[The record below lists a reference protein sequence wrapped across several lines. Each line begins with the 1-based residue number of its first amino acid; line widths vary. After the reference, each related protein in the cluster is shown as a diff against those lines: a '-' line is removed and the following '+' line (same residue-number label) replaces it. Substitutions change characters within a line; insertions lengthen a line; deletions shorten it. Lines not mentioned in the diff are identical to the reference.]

1 LVITVSSRT
10 TRPASNVGQA
20 ASSED
25 QNLPSNS
32 DSIPLG
38 RRIFRLTRR
47 SHDFELGLD
56 GIRGQQIIVRFTAVV
71 LPSGV
76 CAVADYQAFGLAK
89 PEPGRPFGAGSS
101 LQVNA
106 TGFSIEPGQQVM
118 RTISADTGSGTVVYR
133 LEFGVLKV
141 FGAKP
146 EPVTHRLFEGW

>member
-1 LVITVSSRT
+1 M
-10 TRPASNVGQA
+10 
-20 ASSED
+20 
-25 QNLPSNS
+25 
-32 DSIPLG
+32 
-38 RRIFRLTRR
+38 FRLTRR
-47 SHDFELGLD
+47 SQDFEVGLD

-71 LPSGV
+71 LPSGL
-76 CAVADYQAFGLAK
+76 CAVAGYEAFGLAK

-118 RTISADTGSGTVVYR
+118 RTISADTGSGTVVYS
-133 LEFGVLKV
+133 LEFGVLRV